1 MKVTGPAMAL
11 DLNSSPGGAG
21 RRGTP
26 LHVFAMALALVLAA
40 FLGAVA
46 GLVWQSSGLG
56 EDEAAQSAQ
65 DPAGGGLEDAAA
77 E

>member
-1 MKVTGPAMAL
+1 MEVNGSAMAL
-11 DLNSSPGGAG
+11 DLNGFGGGAG

-26 LHVFAMALALVLAA
+26 LHVLAMALALVLAA

-56 EDEAAQSAQ
+56 EDEAAQGGH
-65 DPAGGGLEDAAA
+65 DPASGAVEDAAA
-77 E
+77 D